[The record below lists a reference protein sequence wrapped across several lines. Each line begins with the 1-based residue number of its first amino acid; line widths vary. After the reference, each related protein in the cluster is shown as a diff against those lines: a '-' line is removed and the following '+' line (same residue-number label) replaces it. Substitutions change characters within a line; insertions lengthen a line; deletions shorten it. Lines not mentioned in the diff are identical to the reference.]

1 MIFIEEF
8 NDFKSRNS
16 DMRTINRDE
25 LVAKLGHVVVLNG
38 GLSAEREISLISG
51 RAVFNGLQ
59 RLGVNSSLLDVDADI
74 AQELERA
81 KPDLVLNMLHGQ
93 GGEDGVIQGFLETLG
108 LPYTGSGVLA
118 SALAMDKIQSKL
130 IWRQHG
136 LRTADFIELGTGTD
150 WQSVIDKLGKLIVK
164 PVNGGSSIGIAIV
177 EDADS
182 LKNQYY
188 IAREL
193 DSRVMAE
200 QFIEGLEFSVPVIQD
215 QVFPTVQMETRKQF
229 FDFEAK
235 YVDEDTKIICPP
247 KFEGNKQQELNE
259 LVLAAFQSLGCKGL
273 ARVDVMQDSNGDF
286 YLLELNTIPGMTE
299 HSFVPMSAKET
310 GISFDELLLKILDA
324 ELALNSK

>member
-1 MIFIEEF
+1 M
-8 NDFKSRNS
+8 SRNS
-16 DMRTINRDE
+16 EMRTINRDE
-25 LVAKLGHVVVLNG
+25 ILEKLGHVCVLNG

-51 RAVFNGLQ
+51 QAVFKGLQ
-59 RLGVNSSLLDVDADI
+59 RLGVNSTLVDVGADI
-74 AQELERA
+74 VHQLSAV

-136 LRTADFIELGTGTD
+136 LRTAGFIELTESTD
-150 WQSVIDKLGKLIVK
+150 WQSVIEQLKKVVVK

-182 LKNQYY
+182 LKEQYQ
-188 IAREL
+188 ISREL
-193 DSRVMAE
+193 DARVMAE
-200 QFIEGLEFSVPVIQD
+200 QFIDGLEFSVPIIQD
-215 QVFPTVQMETRKQF
+215 QIFPTVQLETRKQF
-229 FDFEAK
+229 FDYEAK
-235 YVDEDTKIICPP
+235 YIDEDTKIICPP
-247 KFEGNKQQELNE
+247 ALEEKQQQEINE

-273 ARVDVMQDSNGDF
+273 ARVDVMQDSEGNF

-299 HSFVPMSAKET
+299 HSFVPMSAKEA
-310 GISFDELLLKILDA
+310 GIDFDELLLRILDV
-324 ELALNSK
+324 ELALNS